1 MLWLGIWAVWT
12 LLALM
17 SAAQTILVLSMHG
30 VPFVWWFLVTRS
42 LADWYTCAMFT
53 PLFFWLAR
61 RYPIARGTWKK
72 SLAIHFPIAVVAVVI
87 KYSVYV
93 PIEHVLIHL
102 AGTLERSP
110 MRLNDSISNALAS
123 NILLESMFIWATIAA
138 VHGIEFYRRYRDRE
152 SAAHRLS
159 AELSRAQLDALRA
172 QLHPHFLFNTL
183 NAIATLIHTDPDA
196 ADVMITRLADL
207 MRAALQYASGHD
219 CTLAEEL
226 MLARTYVEIMQ
237 RRFAERVTV
246 DWSVPES
253 LAAARVPAF
262 LLQPLLENA
271 FEHGASS
278 SQASTNVAV
287 RAQRSGDVLQV
298 TVSDDGKGLP
308 DDATI
313 DEGVG
318 LSNTRRRL
326 AALYGAAASLVV
338 GPTPASRGTTVTAT
352 LPFVSA

>member
-17 SAAQTILVLSMHG
+17 SAAQTAVTLSMHG
-30 VPFVWWFLVTRS
+30 VPFGWWQLIARS

-72 SLAIHFPIAVVAVVI
+72 SLAIHFPIAVAAVII
-87 KYSVYV
+87 KYAVYL
-93 PIEHVLIHL
+93 PIDRALLHRENSL
-102 AGTLERSP
+102 P
-110 MRLNDSISNALAS
+110 SILAS
-123 NILLESMFIWATIAA
+123 NMLIETMFVWATIAA

-152 SAAHRLS
+152 SAAHRLA
-159 AELSRAQLDALRA
+159 AELSRAQLDALRS

-196 ADVMITRLADL
+196 ADSMITRLADL
-207 MRAALQYASGHD
+207 MRAALQYASGRD

-246 DWSVPES
+246 DWAVPAS

-271 FEHGASS
+271 FEHGASGERIATS
-278 SQASTNVAV
+278 VAV
-287 RAQRSGDVLQV
+287 RAERSGDVLQV
-298 TVSDDGKGLP
+298 TVSDDGAGLP
-308 DDATI
+308 NDASL

-338 GPTPASRGTTVTAT
+338 GPAPASRGTTVTAT